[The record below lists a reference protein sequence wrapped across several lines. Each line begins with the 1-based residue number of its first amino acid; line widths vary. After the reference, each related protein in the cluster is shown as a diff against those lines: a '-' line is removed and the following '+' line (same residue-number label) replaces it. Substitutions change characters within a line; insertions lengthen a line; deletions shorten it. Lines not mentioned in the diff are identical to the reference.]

1 MEVSHKEFVTVLK
14 GKGKYE
20 KLKGNVRIVRS
31 KKLEE
36 KNENMRFDSVNSKK
50 TSL

>member
-20 KLKGNVRIVRS
+20 KLKGNVRIVS

-36 KNENMRFDSVNSKK
+36 KTENMRFDSVNSKK

>member
-14 GKGKYE
+14 GKDKYE
-20 KLKGNVRIVRS
+20 KLKGNVRIVS